1 MNDSCSESKFIKE
14 IVDEISNSK
23 LNRKPLSI
31 ARYPVGINNRVK
43 TIFSNIESNDA
54 HMIGIY
60 GLGGIGKT
68 TISKAIFNRICD
80 HFDGFFYIEILEKN
94 RGQIMV

>member
-1 MNDSCSESKFIKE
+1 
-14 IVDEISNSK
+14 
-23 LNRKPLSI
+23 
-31 ARYPVGINNRVK
+31 
-43 TIFSNIESNDA
+43 
-54 HMIGIY
+54 MIGIY